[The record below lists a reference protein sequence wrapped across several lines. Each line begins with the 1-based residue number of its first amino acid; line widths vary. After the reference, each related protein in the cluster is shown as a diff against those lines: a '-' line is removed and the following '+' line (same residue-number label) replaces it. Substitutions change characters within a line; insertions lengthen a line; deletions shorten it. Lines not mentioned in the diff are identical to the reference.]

1 MKKTNWLIYT
11 RGPIPLHRIAVVL
24 KGIPELA
31 TRLGEV
37 KFEKVLMATKDEK
50 FIFCWDEQEIKTLFK
65 RIIEKLGNK
74 KQRDIHFK
82 KLTTSAQ
89 RAIARA
95 EKIRKADLKKYSPE
109 ELAKLYDF
117 LQQEAIIAHTLM
129 IIDIDAMDIC
139 FEDFLKDKLRHE
151 IKNNRSDIYK
161 KGKLMEAEFLNLYNQ
176 LATPVYTTFITQEDI
191 ALMKAALKNK
201 SDAPQIKN
209 IYDQF
214 WWVRLGWENM
224 TPRNQNFYK
233 TEFKKYLKD
242 KNLKEKL
249 EEIKKHTNKIKK
261 QRADFLKKY
270 HLSKEINYWLDII
283 DKYAYFHDLRKE
295 MQVRTVY
302 SFHLLMKE
310 VARRYR
316 LSAEDLEW
324 LWHDE
329 IKDLLRTGDAN
340 IRMQANYSNEINNRR
355 LSVYIETSRKE
366 ILILKGQEALIKIK
380 EEFEENRDD
389 IKELKGLGVSGGKVK
404 GRVKVCNGAQDALS
418 KIEKGDILVCGM
430 TLPDYVPAM
439 KKALAIITNEGGIT
453 CHAAIISREL
463 KIPCVVGTKIA
474 TEVLKDGDMV
484 EVDVNHGIIKKL

>member
-1 MKKTNWLIYT
+1 MRKTNWLIYT
-11 RGPIPLHRIAVVL
+11 RGPVPLHRIAVVL

-31 TRLGEV
+31 TQLGEV

-82 KLTTSAQ
+82 KIVASAQ
-89 RAIARA
+89 RALARA
-95 EKIRKADLKKYSPE
+95 EKIRKADLKKCSPE
-109 ELAKLYDF
+109 ELAELYDF
-117 LQQEAIIAHTLM
+117 LHQEAVIAHTLM
-129 IIDIDAMDIC
+129 SIDIDAMDIC
-139 FEDFLKDKLRHE
+139 FEDFLKDTLRHE
-151 IKNNRSDIYK
+151 VKNNRSDIYK
-161 KGKLMEAEFLNLYNQ
+161 NVMEAEFLNLYNQ
-176 LATPVYTTFITQEDI
+176 LVTSVYTTFITQEEI
-191 ALMKAALKNK
+191 ALMEAALKNK
-201 SDAPQIKN
+201 SDASQIKE
-209 IYDQF
+209 IYDHF
-214 WWVRLGWENM
+214 WWVTLGWENM
-224 TPRNQNFYK
+224 SPRGQNYYK
-233 TEFKKYLKD
+233 TEFKKYSKD

-249 EEIKKHTNKIKK
+249 EEIKKRLGKIKK
-261 QRADFLKKY
+261 QRADLIKKY

-316 LSAEDLEW
+316 LREEDLEW

-340 IRMQANYSNEINNRR
+340 IRMQANYTHEINDRR
-355 LSVYIETSRKE
+355 LSVYIETSRDK
-366 ILILKGQEALIKIK
+366 IFMLKGQEALEKIK
-380 EEFEENRDD
+380 GELEETRDD
-389 IKELKGLGVSGGKVK
+389 IKELKGLGVSGGYVK

-439 KKALAIITNEGGIT
+439 KKASVIITNEGGIT

-474 TEVLKDGDMV
+474 TEVLKDGDVV
-484 EVDVNHGIIKKL
+484 EVDARHGIIKKL